1 MRGSPSPWKVFAI
14 MAKDASVR
22 DSRLRV
28 SVKERAEG
36 VDGIID
42 VFRTTI
48 AVVVMVTVMV
58 TIWRDQDQEVE

>member
-1 MRGSPSPWKVFAI
+1 